1 MKYFLGLITRCKD
14 EIYIDEFVKY
24 YLNEG
29 VDKIM
34 ILDDN
39 SDKNI
44 YKNII
49 HNDKVEITFDNDI
62 ISKRSI
68 FTLYKKVIPLFEW
81 IIYVDVD
88 EFITTKHNKQN
99 TIRDELLTTF
109 KNAMCIKIPW
119 VMMSC
124 NNIEKNPVSLLETNI
139 YRWNHDKRHI
149 NTKTDIHKFR
159 CRYDGIEVKCI
170 FKPKYFNDLYDHHP
184 IYPITNNTVI
194 VESVYNKPQKLDC
207 YYKNRNYAAAQVMY
221 NPLDSTSGNF
231 LYHPKPLPDRTA
243 SLS

>member
-49 HNDKVEITFDNDI
+49 DNDKVIITFDNNI

-68 FTLYKKVIPLFEW
+68 FTLYKKVIPLFKW

-99 TIRDELLTTF
+99 
-109 KNAMCIKIPW
+109 
-119 VMMSC
+119 
-124 NNIEKNPVSLLETNI
+124 
-139 YRWNHDKRHI
+139 
-149 NTKTDIHKFR
+149 
-159 CRYDGIEVKCI
+159 
-170 FKPKYFNDLYDHHP
+170 
-184 IYPITNNTVI
+184 
-194 VESVYNKPQKLDC
+194 
-207 YYKNRNYAAAQVMY
+207 
-221 NPLDSTSGNF
+221 
-231 LYHPKPLPDRTA
+231 
-243 SLS
+243 